1 MFRWILP
8 RRFNTCGHNWN
19 NSNID
24 GLAAEALNIE
34 RNHWRMWWRRFKVS
48 LLRNSALRIGE
59 FFRDSFGILLGF
71 FWDFF
76 GIHSIFDLG
85 LFRNSVGIILD
96 SSWIHVKFLF
106 PMPSAI
112 YVGFLLHFICYIFKL
127 FWSDLFQKSRLIR
140 DFSLILVGQN

>member
-1 MFRWILP
+1 MLHLLYSSEKMFRWILP

-59 FFRDSFGILLGF
+59 FFRDSFGI
-71 FWDFF
+71 
-76 GIHSIFDLG
+76 HSIFDLG
-85 LFRNSVGIILD
+85 LFWNSVGIILD
-96 SSWIHVKFLF
+96 SSWNLVKFLF

>member
-24 GLAAEALNIE
+24 GLAAEAINIE

-59 FFRDSFGILLGF
+59 FFQDSFGILLGF
-71 FWDFF
+71 FWDSF
-76 GIHSIFDLG
+76 GIFLG
-85 LFRNSVGIILD
+85 FIRYLIWDYFGIL
-96 SSWIHVKFLF
+96 SE
-106 PMPSAI
+106 
-112 YVGFLLHFICYIFKL
+112 L
-127 FWSDLFQKSRLIR
+127 FWTLLEFMWSSCFRCHLQSML
-140 DFSLILVGQN
+140 DFCCTSYVIFLNFSGRIFFKKADWFVIFH